1 MESQVLELRTQRED
15 VGLFLLESGKC
26 LVQNSYAKPNQI
38 FEIVRGETFC
48 ESHLTRGVVSILLCL
63 TLMIEHRL
71 LRRHNSN
78 WKWSGLKRKLRT
90 DTKCHLPLHFKQQF
104 GAAH

>member
-48 ESHLTRGVVSILLCL
+48 ESHLTRGVVSISL
-63 TLMIEHRL
+63 
-71 LRRHNSN
+71 S
-78 WKWSGLKRKLRT
+78 
-90 DTKCHLPLHFKQQF
+90 
-104 GAAH
+104 